1 MTVAKPKSLPMLLI
15 LLLLG
20 LAIAGASIALGYR
33 RTKQKEQGTLYARR
47 MALPDTLRVVTL
59 SGATTYF
66 TYRDEEMGY
75 QYELVKLMADSLGLP
90 MTLHIAPNL
99 EAIHNL
105 IDSGLMDL
113 SITPEAVSGTGKQRY
128 RYTGLEER
136 SGLVLV
142 QRRASRQQGQ
152 QGMYVSNV
160 TQLLGKRIHVPA
172 ESRYEQRLL
181 NLEQQLGGDIDIVAL
196 SGDTINSEDLMAQV
210 ANREIDYTVVD
221 QELARLTKRYYPS
234 IDIKLEIGFPQRLRW
249 ITSPERVGLAEAID
263 RWAEQAPEVEAY
275 KQLYKRYFEEEQTED
290 SQELSSKAYDWR
302 GEMLHLGAGH
312 LSPYDAL
319 FQKEAPRLGWPW
331 QILASIAYQESNFK
345 AEIIGWSGARGLM
358 GIMPRTG
365 QSFGASKAELLNPV
379 VSVRVSVDCLLA
391 TERYFRSVEDV
402 EQRIRLTLAGYNAG
416 VAHIQDAQRLARKY
430 GSDPNRWD
438 GHVEEFI
445 RLKSDPK
452 YYTDPVCKYGYLRG
466 RETYKYVREVMAR
479 YELYRSKTSTAA
491 E

>member
-1 MTVAKPKSLPMLLI
+1 MTVIDKKSFPALVAFFVLA
-15 LLLLG
+15 
-20 LAIAGASIALGYR
+20 LAIAGASIALGHR
-33 RTKQKEQGTLYARR
+33 RMQQRERQTLHARR

-90 MTLHIAPNL
+90 MTIHIAPNL
-99 EAIHNL
+99 EAVHQL

-142 QRRASRQQGQ
+142 QRRASQTKGQ
-152 QGMYVSNV
+152 EGLYVHDV
-160 TQLLGKRIHVPA
+160 TELLGKRIHVPA

-181 NLEQQLGGDIDIVAL
+181 NLEQQLGGDIDIVSL

-210 ANREIDYTVVD
+210 ASREIDYTVVD
-221 QELARLTKRYYPS
+221 QELARLTKRYYPG

-249 ITSPERVGLAEAID
+249 ITSLERVGLAEAID
-263 RWAEQAPEVEAY
+263 RWAEQAPKVEGY
-275 KQLYKRYFEEEQTED
+275 KLLYKRYFEEEQPEI
-290 SQELSSKAYDWR
+290 SQEASTGVHDWR
-302 GEMLHLGAGH
+302 GEMQHLAAGR

-365 QSFGASKAELLNPV
+365 QSFGASKAELLAPV
-379 VSVRVSVDCLLA
+379 VSVRVAVDCLLA

-402 EQRIRLTLAGYNAG
+402 EQRMRLTLAGYNAG

-430 GSDPNRWD
+430 GADPNRWD
-438 GHVEEFI
+438 GHVEEYI

-479 YELYRSKTSTAA
+479 YELYRSKTSK
-491 E
+491 EEG